1 MQLARQLTSA
11 QRRKLPIYHSGLEAS
26 NSMLINR
33 LNTFDDDFDSKL
45 STLLAWEEETNDG
58 VNKVVRGVLNEV
70 RKRGDEALI
79 EYTNQFDRRSVVDA
93 QELVL
98 GEEELAAS
106 LAAISP
112 DQRQAL
118 EQAAERIRVYHQHQ
132 TQDSWQYTED
142 NGTVL
147 GQKVTPLDRVGV
159 YVPGGKA
166 AYPSSVLMAVIPAKV
181 AGVEEVVVVTPAPD
195 GVVND
200 MVLAAAAIAGVDRVV
215 TVGGAQAIAALA
227 YGTDTVPKVDKI
239 VGPGNIYVATA
250 KREVFGDRKSVV

>member
-33 LNTFDDDFDSKL
+33 LNTSDDDFDSKL
-45 STLLAWEEETNDG
+45 SALLAWEEETNDG

-98 GEEELAAS
+98 GEDELAAS

-159 YVPGGKA
+159 YV
-166 AYPSSVLMAVIPAKV
+166 
-181 AGVEEVVVVTPAPD
+181 
-195 GVVND
+195 
-200 MVLAAAAIAGVDRVV
+200 LAA
-215 TVGGAQAIAALA
+215 
-227 YGTDTVPKVDKI
+227 
-239 VGPGNIYVATA
+239 
-250 KREVFGDRKSVV
+250 KRLTLRLCLWRLFPRKLPVWKR